1 MSRGFGVAW
10 LAAAL
15 LTLARPAGADVAD
28 YLGRR
33 VASVALES
41 EGRRLTDPRLL
52 EIVET
57 PVGQPLTMVAVR
69 DSVSHL
75 FSLGRYEDVR
85 VHASTV
91 ATGVAIVFEL
101 VPLHPVTR
109 IAFTGLERLHG
120 VDEGKLR
127 QLIADRFGASPRV
140 GRAPEMARLIEGDL
154 RQVGYL
160 KARVIPATDVE
171 HVAEESTLR
180 FAVTA
185 GPRAQIGTVK
195 VEGDPAMSIPQFL
208 ADLKL
213 TTGAPYE
220 SEKLA
225 ARIDRYVER
234 RREHGFFEARVTPAP
249 TLVDQDQTVNLLV
262 TVSQGPHVRVVFTG
276 DPLPS
281 DRRDELA
288 PIAREGSVDEDLL
301 EDATNR
307 IEEYLRSQGYRD
319 AAAPHTKEEKD
330 AELVITFAVK
340 RGRQYRV
347 GRVDITGNA
356 SIPTATVQQAMRVR
370 VGQPF
375 SVAALD
381 GDVAALETLYH
392 RDGFPAARVDA
403 SDEPVAPERR
413 DEDIGVALTITIV
426 ENART
431 VVSSVRIAGN
441 ASISAEDLQSNLGLQ
456 PGQPF
461 FVNQMALDRDAIE
474 LHYVN
479 AGFQNATVDS
489 KPNLSADGTRAD
501 VVFTVR
507 EGPRILVHHVLIVG
521 NERTRTSTIEREL
534 QFKPGDPLGL
544 AAISESQ
551 RRLAALGLFRRAR
564 ITELGH
570 GEETRRDVLVTVE
583 EAPVTTIGYG
593 GGVEAGQGTAVS
605 EEGVAVPSI
614 EIAPRAFFEVG
625 RRNLFGK
632 NRSVNLFTRVSLRP
646 EQSTAPGVTNQQFG
660 FIEYRVLG
668 TYREPRVFGTP
679 ADAFLTGTLEQQHRT
694 SFNFYRKAFTAE
706 TARRLSPVV
715 SVSGNYQIQKTRV
728 FDELITPED
737 QPFVDRLFPQ
747 VLLSSF
753 SGSVIRD
760 TRSDQLD
767 PGSGRYFSANGQLA
781 ARAIGSE
788 VGFVKTYLTAQTFR
802 TLPGAQHVVLALS
815 ARLGMARGFPHEV
828 VLTDSNGQP
837 ISGPNGAPQVE
848 TLLDLPASERF
859 FAGGDTTVRG
869 FVLDRLGTPE
879 TIDANGFPIGGN
891 GLVIFNVELRVPVHK
906 GFGVVTFLDTGN
918 VFART
923 SEIDL
928 TRLRSAVGF
937 GVRYRSPIGPIRV
950 DLGFKVH
957 REQTSPGVL
966 EPLTAVHISLG
977 QAF

>member
-1 MSRGFGVAW
+1 MGRGFGAAW

-15 LTLARPAGADVAD
+15 LTLASPAAADVTD

-57 PVGQPLTMVAVR
+57 PVGQPLSMVAVR

-91 ATGVAIVFEL
+91 ANGVAIVFEL

-109 IAFTGLERLHG
+109 ITFSGLDGLHG

-127 QLIADRFGASPRV
+127 QLVAERFGASPRV
-140 GRAPEMARLIEGDL
+140 GRAPEIAQLIEGDL
-154 RQVGYL
+154 HQLGYL
-160 KARVIPATDVE
+160 AARVTPATDVE
-171 HVAEESTLR
+171 HISEESTLR
-180 FAVTA
+180 FAVAA
-185 GPRAQIGTVK
+185 GPRAQIGTTK
-195 VEGDPAMSIPQFL
+195 VEGDPAMPIPQFL
-208 ADLKL
+208 ADLRL
-213 TTGAPYE
+213 SAGAPYQ

-225 ARIDRYVER
+225 ARIDRYIER
-234 RREHGFFEARVTPAP
+234 RRERGFFEARVTTAP
-249 TLVDQDQTVNLLV
+249 TVIDQNRTVNLLV

-276 DPLPS
+276 DPLPG
-281 DRRDELA
+281 DRRDDLA

-319 AAAPHTKEEKD
+319 AAAPHTREEKD
-330 AELVITFAVK
+330 GELVITFAVK

-347 GRVDITGNA
+347 GRIDISGNA
-356 SIPTATVQQAMRVR
+356 SIPTAALHQAMRVR
-370 VGQPF
+370 IGQPF

-381 GDVAALETLYH
+381 GDVAALETLY
-392 RDGFPAARVDA
+392 RRSGFPAARVDA

-413 DEDIGVALTITIV
+413 DEDIGVALTILIV

-431 VVSSVRIAGN
+431 VVSSVRIEGN
-441 ASISAEDLQSNLGLQ
+441 ASIATEDLESSLGLQ
-456 PGQPF
+456 PGRPF

-474 LHYVN
+474 LQYVN

-570 GEETRRDVLVTVE
+570 GEETRRDVLVSVE
-583 EAPVTTIGYG
+583 EAPVTTIDYG
-593 GGVEAGQGTAVS
+593 GGVEAGQGTALS

-614 EIAPRAFFEVG
+614 DIAPRAFFQIG

-632 NRSVNLFTRVSLRP
+632 NRSVNLFTRASLRP
-646 EQSTAPGVTNQQFG
+646 DQSIVPGAGNQQFG
-660 FIEYRVLG
+660 FIEYRILG

-706 TARRLSPVV
+706 TARRLTPIV
-715 SVSGNYQIQKTRV
+715 SISGNYQIQKTRL
-728 FDELITPED
+728 FDELIAPAD
-737 QPFVDRLFPQ
+737 QLFVDRLFPQ

-767 PGSGRYFSANGQLA
+767 PASGRYFSANAQLA
-781 ARAIGSE
+781 ARSIGSE
-788 VGFVKTYLTAQTFR
+788 LGFVKTYLSAQTFR
-802 TLPGAQHVVLALS
+802 ALSAQRVVLALS
-815 ARLGMARGFPHEV
+815 GRLGMARGFPHQV
-828 VLTDSNGQP
+828 ILVDGQGQP
-837 ISGPNGAPQVE
+837 IVGPDGEPQVE
-848 TLLDLPASERF
+848 TLRDLPASERF

-869 FVLDRLGTPE
+869 FILDRLGTPE
-879 TIDANGFPIGGN
+879 TIDAKGLPIGGN

-906 GFGVVTFLDTGN
+906 GFGLVTFLDSGN

-923 SEIDL
+923 SDIDL
-928 TRLRSAVGF
+928 TRLRSSVGF
-937 GVRYRSPIGPIRV
+937 GLRYRSPIGPIRV

-957 REQTSPGVL
+957 REQTSPGVM

>member
-1 MSRGFGVAW
+1 MSRGFGAAW

-15 LTLARPAGADVAD
+15 LALAHPAAADVSE

-33 VASVALES
+33 VASVVLES

-69 DSVSHL
+69 DTVSHL

-85 VHASTV
+85 VHASTLPN
-91 ATGVAIVFEL
+91 GVALVFDL

-109 IAFTGLERLHG
+109 ITFTGLEHLHG
-120 VDEGKLR
+120 VDEGRLR
-127 QLIADRFGASPRV
+127 QLIAERFGTTPRAA
-140 GRAPEMARLIEGDL
+140 RAKDIAQLIEGDL
-154 RQVGYL
+154 RQLGYL
-160 KARVIPATDVE
+160 RARATPATDVE
-171 HVAEESTLR
+171 HISEESTLR
-180 FAVTA
+180 FAVSG

-195 VEGDPAMSIPQFL
+195 VEGDPAMPIPQFL
-208 ADLKL
+208 GDLKL
-213 TTGAPYE
+213 SGGEPYQ
-220 SEKLA
+220 SEKLT
-225 ARIDRYVER
+225 ARIEHYLER
-234 RREHGFFEARVTPAP
+234 RRERGFFEARVTAAP
-249 TLVDQDQTVNLLV
+249 TMVDEDRKVNLLL

-276 DPLPS
+276 DPLPA

-288 PIAREGSVDEDLL
+288 PIARENSVDEDLL

-307 IEEYLRSQGYRD
+307 IEEFLRSEGYRD
-319 AAAPHTKEEKD
+319 AAAPHTRQETD
-330 AELVITFAVK
+330 GELVITFAVN

-347 GRVDITGNA
+347 VRVDITGNA
-356 SIPTATVQQAMRVR
+356 AIPTATLQQTMRVR

-381 GDVAALETLYH
+381 GDVASLETLY
-392 RDGFPAARVDA
+392 RREGFPAARVDA
-403 SDEPVAPERR
+403 SDDPVMPERR
-413 DEDIGVALTITIV
+413 DQDVGVALTIAVT

-431 VVSSVRIAGN
+431 VVNSVRIQGN
-441 ASISAEDLQSNLGLQ
+441 SSIASEELANAIGLK
-456 PGQPF
+456 PGSPF
-461 FVNQMALDRDAIE
+461 FVNQMAVDRDAIE
-474 LHYVN
+474 LQYAN

-489 KPNLSADGTRAD
+489 KPNLSADGTSAE
-501 VVFTVR
+501 VVFTVH

-570 GEETRRDVLVTVE
+570 GEETRRDVLVSVE

-593 GGVEAGQGTAVS
+593 GGVEAGQGTTVS
-605 EEGVAVPSI
+605 EEGAAVASL
-614 EIAPRAFFEVG
+614 EIAPRAFFEIG

-632 NRSVNLFTRVSLRP
+632 NRSINLFTRASLRP
-646 EQSTAPGVTNQQFG
+646 QESAAPGGGSQQFG
-660 FIEYRVLG
+660 FIEYRLLG
-668 TYREPRVFGTP
+668 TYREPRVFGTA

-694 SFNFYRKAFTAE
+694 SFNFSRKALTAE
-706 TARRLSPVV
+706 TARRLTPTV
-715 SVSGNYQIQKTRV
+715 SVSGNYQIQKTRL
-728 FDELITPED
+728 FDELILPQD
-737 QPFVDRLFPQ
+737 QLLVDRLFPQ

-767 PGSGRYFSANGQLA
+767 PSAGRYYSANAQLA
-781 ARAIGSE
+781 ARSIGSE
-788 VGFVKTYLTAQTFR
+788 VGFFKTYLTAQAFR
-802 TLPGAQHVVLALS
+802 TLPAAQRLVVAGS
-815 ARLGMARGFPHEV
+815 ARLGMATGFPHEIILLDAEGQPIV
-828 VLTDSNGQP
+828 GPNGQP
-837 ISGPNGAPQVE
+837 QIE

-869 FVLDRLGTPE
+869 FALDRLGTPE
-879 TIDANGFPIGGN
+879 TIDANGIPIGGN
-891 GLVIFNVELRVPVHK
+891 GLVIFNAELRLTVHR
-906 GFGVVTFLDTGN
+906 GFGVVTFVDTGN

-923 SEIDL
+923 SDIDL
-928 TRLRSAVGF
+928 GRLRSSVGF
-937 GVRYRSPIGPIRV
+937 GLRYRSPIGPIRV

-957 REQTSPGVL
+957 REQTSPGNI